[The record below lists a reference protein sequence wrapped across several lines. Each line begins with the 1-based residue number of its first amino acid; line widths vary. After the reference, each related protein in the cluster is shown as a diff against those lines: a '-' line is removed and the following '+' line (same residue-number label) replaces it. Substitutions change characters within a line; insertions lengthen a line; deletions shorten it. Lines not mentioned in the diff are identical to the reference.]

1 MPLCFSII
9 IDMLYIKFLIN
20 LRMKENLMKLFIST
34 LLLALTITLSA
45 CVSEEGARKHAEK
58 GHAVASKVGMMSG
71 MMWKAVVY
79 NTNAKKQTELGHF
92 ESRDECHEAVQAHMT
107 GHEQPK
113 KGHLASA
120 CVVVAANNQKL

>member
-1 MPLCFSII
+1 
-9 IDMLYIKFLIN
+9 
-20 LRMKENLMKLFIST
+20 MKLFIST

-45 CVSEEGARKHAEK
+45 CVSEEGAREHAEK

-79 NTNAKKQTELGHF
+79 NTNAKKQMELGHF
-92 ESRDECHEAVQAHMT
+92 ESRSECHEAVQMHMT
-107 GHEQPK
+107 GHKQPK

-120 CVVVAANNQKL
+120 CVVVRANN

>member
-1 MPLCFSII
+1 MPLCFSFI

-20 LRMKENLMKLFIST
+20 LKTKENLMKLFIST
-34 LLLALTITLSA
+34 LLLAVTIALSA
-45 CVSEEGARKHAEK
+45 CVSEDGAEKHAAK
-58 GHAVASKVGMMSG
+58 GDAVASKVGMMPG

-79 NTNAKKQTELGHF
+79 NTNAKKQMELGHF

-113 KGHLASA
+113 EGHLASA
-120 CVVVAANNQKL
+120 CVVMKADN